1 MAAKDA
7 EWEEVVAAKVRYVV
21 LCAVVC
27 TDSWRR
33 ETMFIAQDEA
43 LAAKDA
49 KLEQAMATV
58 AAKVRRIVLVFDLL

>member
-1 MAAKDA
+1 M
-7 EWEEVVAAKVRYVV
+7 AAKVRYVV
-21 LCAVVC
+21 LCVVVC

-33 ETMFIAQDEA
+33 ETMFIAQDKA

-49 KLEQAMATV
+49 KLEQALATV